1 MKHGRLFSAL
11 EINPPYLSK
20 DDLIN
25 RVFLVTTMGYD
36 MYSTLDEMSDDE
48 KRIEAMSDEEKA
60 RHKAEQRWLY
70 ERMFVGFLYGF
81 VAGFLVCGFLAFQL
95 PQFP

>member
-1 MKHGRLFSAL
+1 
-11 EINPPYLSK
+11 
-20 DDLIN
+20 
-25 RVFLVTTMGYD
+25 

-48 KRIEAMSDEEKA
+48 KTIEAMSDEEKA
-60 RHKAEQRWLY
+60 RYKAEKRWINEL
-70 ERMFVGFLYGF
+70 MLVGFLYGF